1 MSDFFAETR
10 MCIDGRARSSAVVW
24 ESIQSSVVVCR
35 RRMSKTGGEH
45 MVAKPGWIEELVA
58 GAVRAE
64 LERALG
70 RRGGQ
75 PVQGEIDK
83 ALAELVRRIAA
94 PVQDQADRLA
104 KATADRVIG
113 TLLDGLGGLKRK

>member
-1 MSDFFAETR
+1 
-10 MCIDGRARSSAVVW
+10 
-24 ESIQSSVVVCR
+24 
-35 RRMSKTGGEH
+35 

-83 ALAELVRRIAA
+83 ALAELVRRIAT
-94 PVQDQADRLA
+94 PVQEQADRLA

-113 TLLDGLGGLKRK
+113 TLLDRLGGLKRK